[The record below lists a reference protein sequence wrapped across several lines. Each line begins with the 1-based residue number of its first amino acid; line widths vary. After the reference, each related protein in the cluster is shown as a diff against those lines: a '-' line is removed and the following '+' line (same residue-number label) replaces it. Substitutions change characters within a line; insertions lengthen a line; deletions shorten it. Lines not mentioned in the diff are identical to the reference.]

1 MQCIVTVVTMTQCG
15 DKGNEWFIS
24 LTQRNLLKALQFKLI
39 SRNKLFLCWYVY
51 LRKES
56 MDGAL
61 GFVCLSRC
69 KQSGQLSSWHQIR
82 SNVDQQLN
90 NDNIKIVDFLVSSQ
104 RETSR
109 DSALEN
115 AHLYFKNTC
124 DLLRGQLFCSTKY
137 PNIST

>member
-1 MQCIVTVVTMTQCG
+1 MQCIVTIVTMTQCG

-39 SRNKLFLCWYVY
+39 SKNKLFLCLSTEGVNGWCT
-51 LRKES
+51 RI
-56 MDGAL
+56 
-61 GFVCLSRC
+61 CLS
-69 KQSGQLSSWHQIR
+69 QQVQTVGTAFLLA

-115 AHLYFKNTC
+115 AHFYFKNTC

>member
-1 MQCIVTVVTMTQCG
+1 M
-15 DKGNEWFIS
+15 
-24 LTQRNLLKALQFKLI
+24 L
-39 SRNKLFLCWYVY
+39 
-51 LRKES
+51 
-56 MDGAL
+56 
-61 GFVCLSRC
+61 VCLSTEGVNGWCTRIC
-69 KQSGQLSSWHQIR
+69 LFQQVQTVGTAFLLA

>member
-1 MQCIVTVVTMTQCG
+1 MVHQDLFVSAGANSRDSFPPGIKCI
-15 DKGNEWFIS
+15 
-24 LTQRNLLKALQFKLI
+24 
-39 SRNKLFLCWYVY
+39 
-51 LRKES
+51 
-56 MDGAL
+56 
-61 GFVCLSRC
+61 
-69 KQSGQLSSWHQIR
+69 

-115 AHLYFKNTC
+115 AHFYFKNTC